1 VNSGGIFRFR
11 CIETFRRLGVALGNI
26 GTAGRPLSERAGDGS
41 PANLRPENDQRSASL
56 LWSPLLA
63 IAAAAFSVEIPF
75 FFLGTPSGHDVEFH
89 LYSWLEVLGQ
99 WKHGIFF
106 PRWAALAHFGYGEP
120 RFIFY
125 PPASWTLGAALSA
138 IFPWTLASCIY
149 IWIALVAAGVSMF
162 VLARRWLDP
171 ERFSRRD
178 AIFIAVLYAVNP
190 YHLVIVYWRSAF
202 AELLASCLV
211 PLLLLL
217 VLKAA
222 DATDKRTGLTAIL
235 PLSVVLA
242 AAWLTNAPAAVMIH
256 YSLALLLVLL
266 AWHQRSPRL
275 LLVGAGAAA
284 LGACLA
290 AFYLLPAIYEQRWID
305 VAQAVSAGSR
315 PADNF
320 LFIHTTD
327 ADHDAFN
334 RVISWVAIFE
344 IAVTLGAAWAARRWR
359 DTKRELWNVLLVWA
373 MACTVLMFPA
383 AGFFWRILPK
393 MEFMQFPW
401 RWLLCLSMIF
411 SIFVTVSTALGR
423 RRWWWRGAV
432 CVGSIVII
440 VVAWHRL
447 QAPWWD
453 SAADLREMQDNM
465 ATGPGYLSVG
475 YEGVDEYT
483 PLAADPTAIDKAA
496 PNVAV
501 DGAANA
507 TLQVH
512 IDRWNAESRAFTAQM
527 SAPGQL
533 ALRLFQYPAWRV
545 EVNGHVV
552 ETAVRG
558 ATGQMLVPVGA
569 GSNRVQIKFVR
580 TWDRALGEWI
590 SGIASI
596 SVVGWILLLRPRRPV
611 A

>member
-26 GTAGRPLSERAGDGS
+26 GTAGRPLSERAGDAS

-125 PPASWTLGAALSA
+125 PPSSWTLGAALSA
-138 IFPWTLASCIY
+138 IFPWTLASRIY

-178 AIFIAVLYAVNP
+178 AIFIAVFYAVNP

-222 DATDKRTGLTAIL
+222 DATDKRAGLRAIL

-266 AWHQRSPRL
+266 AWQQRSPRL

-284 LGACLA
+284 LGAGLA

-373 MACTVLMFPA
+373 MACTVLMFPL
-383 AGFFWRILPK
+383 AGLLWKVLPK

-401 RWLLCLSMIF
+401 RWLLCLSVIF
-411 SIFVTVSTALGR
+411 SIFVTVSTAAGR
-423 RRWWWRGAV
+423 RGWWWRGAV
-432 CVGSIVII
+432 CAVSIAII
-440 VVAWHRL
+440 VAAWQRL

-496 PNVAV
+496 PDVTV
-501 DGAANA
+501 DGPPNA

-558 ATGQMLVPVGA
+558 GTGQMLVPVGA
-569 GSNRVQIKFVR
+569 GSNRVQINFVR